1 MKFDTGKFRIQTKKH
16 GVLLIPQDILL
27 YSGELI
33 TETENYNLLSVGAQS
48 LQTYQ
53 GQVTNTLFVENKD
66 NDWLVGRFPEG
77 FFKYSIKKL
86 IAQYLEATTPKKDA
100 DETPKVDETPKTPK
114 VDDTID
120 PVVVKTGNN

>member
-100 DETPKVDETPKTPK
+100 DETPKTPK